1 MKLEIAR
8 IQKPIPITY
17 GMPRPANPV
26 VTRTIIKRSVRS
38 ANPPLHSIPSDSE
51 RALIYEIK
59 NPNTAVRS
67 INGTSGFLV
76 SIKNHRIDPRI
87 TASVSRSKVESR
99 SAPQAFEPFSDRR
112 AIVPSSK
119 SNRTKKTIN
128 NVPKKKCPCVK
139 VKTAAN
145 IVNSAPMA
153 VTRFAPTPNLI
164 SPRQI
169 GVINLVTGARNDSCN
184 IFPIVGFVVV
194 SIQIFPPIAPKL
206 RVSVV
211 GKSGVEIANYLGL
224 TPVSI
229 EDSDAAIFI
238 VSAIDGIST
247 SDIELWNLARQLYI
261 PSLILITELSNGD
274 TDFDDMSAIAGRMLD
289 PVQTP
294 YLVLHDDNG
303 NPTALIN
310 LDTLKLSDYSNG
322 GRSERES
329 DPEHKVLVFEFRKEY
344 LEAIEEFG
352 ESGFQDGLSFP
363 ALPFI
368 PSNGLGSYEIA
379 SLLNKLPS
387 RS

>member
-1 MKLEIAR
+1 
-8 IQKPIPITY
+8 
-17 GMPRPANPV
+17 
-26 VTRTIIKRSVRS
+26 
-38 ANPPLHSIPSDSE
+38 
-51 RALIYEIK
+51 
-59 NPNTAVRS
+59 
-67 INGTSGFLV
+67 V
-76 SIKNHRIDPRI
+76 S
-87 TASVSRSKVESR
+87 T
-99 SAPQAFEPFSDRR
+99 
-112 AIVPSSK
+112 
-119 SNRTKKTIN
+119 
-128 NVPKKKCPCVK
+128 
-139 VKTAAN
+139 
-145 IVNSAPMA
+145 
-153 VTRFAPTPNLI
+153 
-164 SPRQI
+164 
-169 GVINLVTGARNDSCN
+169 
-184 IFPIVGFVVV
+184 
-194 SIQIFPPIAPKL
+194 QIFPPITPKL
-206 RVSVV
+206 QVSVV

-247 SDIELWNLARQLYI
+247 SDIELWNLARELYI

-379 SLLNKLPS
+379 SLLNKLPG